1 MSTSEIINLW
11 KQKAE
16 IDYIPLF
23 ISLWLS
29 LNAWMKYNRDMNGD
43 RCLLNFIKDND
54 HSLSDKFTELMLAS
68 DADGN
73 RFRGNFGELH
83 RALDNARIA
92 YDKYDEWRYH
102 IISFTSCPIT
112 WNGKSS
118 KLESVVKTKG
128 QRRRITIDDRL
139 WVDNDTKRLFAAYM
153 EILYQIRCILFHGKL
168 APTPDNERVIKQL
181 YLTLSM
187 IMERV

>member
-1 MSTSEIINLW
+1 MSTSKIINLW

-16 IDYIPLF
+16 IDYFPLF

-29 LNAWMKYNRDMNGD
+29 LNAWMKYDLDMTND
-43 RCLLNFIKDND
+43 RCMLNSIKDNNNL
-54 HSLSDKFTELMLAS
+54 LSNKFTELMLAS

-83 RALDNARIA
+83 RALENARIA
-92 YDKYDEWRYH
+92 YDKYDEWRND

-112 WNGKSS
+112 WNGKLS
-118 KLESVVKTKG
+118 KLESVEKTKHQKG
-128 QRRRITIDDRL
+128 KIMIDDRF

-153 EILYQIRCILFHGKL
+153 EIVYQIRCLLFHGKL
-168 APTPDNERVIKQL
+168 APTPDHERVIKQL